1 MIRDARS
8 WGLLFMAGVCGSR
21 AAAYLPGRRA
31 EPLPI
36 GLREVA
42 QVLPVWVYAVI
53 WGAATI
59 GLATVAFRQWPPKW
73 WQCTLVFPAMF
84 WGGMY
89 FTSWLSERAE
99 NGVTN
104 AFLFWALAGVIACLL
119 LIPPRRLR

>member
-21 AAAYLPGRRA
+21 AVAYLPGR
-31 EPLPI
+31 P
-36 GLREVA
+36 
-42 QVLPVWVYAVI
+42 
-53 WGAATI
+53 
-59 GLATVAFRQWPPKW
+59 
-73 WQCTLVFPAMF
+73 
-84 WGGMY
+84 
-89 FTSWLSERAE
+89 ERAE